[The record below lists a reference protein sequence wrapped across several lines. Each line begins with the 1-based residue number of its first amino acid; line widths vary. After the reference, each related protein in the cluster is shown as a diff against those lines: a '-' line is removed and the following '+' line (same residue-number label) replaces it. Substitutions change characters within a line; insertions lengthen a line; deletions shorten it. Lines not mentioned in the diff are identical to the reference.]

1 MQIRY
6 RTKLTFDFR
15 EFFMHLAVNCKSVIC
30 CRVSPS
36 QKADIVKAV
45 KKEVKK
51 SITLAIGLKLY

>member
-1 MQIRY
+1 
-6 RTKLTFDFR
+6 
-15 EFFMHLAVNCKSVIC
+15 MHLAVNCKSVIC

-51 SITLAIGLKLY
+51 SITLAIGKFTFLLSFLKF